1 MPCQTLGHRFV
12 FFATSWFNPFFP
24 GSIRLMTPNEL
35 AARIDH
41 TILKPE
47 ASSTEVHRAAT
58 EALQL
63 GCATVC
69 VAPVWVGRVSAMLRG
84 ERTDTRVC
92 AVVGFPHGTS
102 KPTVKAI
109 EATSTIKDG
118 ADEVDV
124 VAHLPTLLRGD
135 VDAARAELIEIVR
148 AARATRRDV
157 VVKVILET
165 ALLLKAL
172 RPERGP
178 AALSAGGTPPKVS
191 GSTKDKNNTG
201 VPPPRGATVEAV
213 KILKIHAD
221 GLLVKAAGGIRDL
234 ATAKAM
240 IEAGADRLGMSNT
253 AVVLEQMNAGMG

>member
-1 MPCQTLGHRFV
+1 
-12 FFATSWFNPFFP
+12 
-24 GSIRLMTPNEL
+24 MTPTEL

-47 ASSTEVHRAAT
+47 ASSAEVHRAAT
-58 EALQL
+58 EAVQWD
-63 GCATVC
+63 CATVC

-92 AVVGFPHGTS
+92 TVVGFPHGTS

-118 ADEVDV
+118 ADEIDV
-124 VAHLPTLLRGD
+124 VAHLPHLLRGD

-148 AARATRRDV
+148 AARATRPDV

-172 RPERGP
+172 GTVDGP
-178 AALSAGGTPPKVS
+178 AALAAGCTAARES
-191 GSTKDKNNTG
+191 GCDFVKTSTG
-201 VPPPRGATVEAV
+201 FHPGGGATVEAV
-213 KILKIHAD
+213 TILKKHAD

-234 ATAKAM
+234 ATARAM
-240 IEAGADRLGMSNT
+240 LDAGADRLGTSNT
-253 AVVLEQMNAGMG
+253 AAVLEQLNAGMG